1 MTIECA
7 IKELKEDIDLYIPLH
22 GTIDD
27 VDRELPDGRLIT
39 ALEMAI
45 ASLEAWDKAYNK
57 FKELSTI
64 KNFHGLQFKDKH
76 LVSLEYVVEYMD
88 ECLNETEVWSGF
100 NGKQIVAPK
109 GTFDKIY
116 NSPDEGDDI

>member
-45 ASLEAWDKAYNK
+45 ASLEAWQEVRQKIGK
-57 FKELSTI
+57 LS
-64 KNFHGLQFKDKH
+64 L
-76 LVSLEYVVEYMD
+76 SWEYGQGVEDCLAIVDHYMQ
-88 ECLNETEVWSGF
+88 EVTG
-100 NGKQIVAPK
+100 
-109 GTFDKIY
+109 
-116 NSPDEGDDI
+116 

>member
-45 ASLEAWDKAYNK
+45 ASLEALEEIRREAVDAI
-57 FKELSTI
+57 ED
-64 KNFHGLQFKDKH
+64 GLYVRNTRILDIIQKH
-76 LVSLEYVVEYMD
+76 M
-88 ECLNETEVWSGF
+88 
-100 NGKQIVAPK
+100 K
-109 GTFDKIY
+109 GVG
-116 NSPDEGDDI
+116 E